1 MVGVELPRRKKG
13 IKGTRPSTLAAGPTW
28 RMGVGEGLYCCCAA
42 SEVVHAH
49 SFHRA
54 AFGQNHGLE
63 GAVKHGL
70 NLDVVRVCTIRVIGP
85 FWLSSADGPQMARE
99 KQLRPD
105 HCQKC
110 CF

>member
-1 MVGVELPRRKKG
+1 MVGVEFPRRKKG

-63 GAVKHGL
+63 GAVKHEL
-70 NLDVVRVCTIRVIGP
+70 NLDVVLTIRLIGP
-85 FWLSSADGPQMARE
+85 FWLVRRWAADGERKTA
-99 KQLRPD
+99 D
-105 HCQKC
+105 A
-110 CF
+110 